1 LQLYPWKR
9 FTDFKEVLAEV
20 HGLGVD
26 NLVLGHGT
34 ESLIATIPQL
44 YIEPGDETVVAVE
57 SYTLHELSCMAMNA
71 VVRRVPL
78 KDYRYD
84 LDGMLAAVGP
94 RTKIMW
100 VTNPNNPTG
109 TILSLDDVQY
119 LLDRIPVT
127 VALVMDGAYAEFADD
142 PAYGDGL
149 EFVRRGHPN
158 VIALRT
164 LSKVYGL
171 AGLRVGFAAASP
183 TVCRM
188 LDRLREPF
196 NLSRVATAAGP
207 AAVTDFEWLRHCQ
220 RLNAEGREYLTD
232 AFTRLGFDVVPSQS
246 NFILVDVKQDA
257 RALFQRL
264 TAVGI
269 IIRPADG
276 WGFENHIRV
285 TVGTREQNEVLI
297 AALED
302 VVAGREVV
310 RR

>member
-1 LQLYPWKR
+1 
-9 FTDFKEVLAEV
+9 
-20 HGLGVD
+20 
-26 NLVLGHGT
+26 
-34 ESLIATIPQL
+34 
-44 YIEPGDETVVAVE
+44 
-57 SYTLHELSCMAMNA
+57 
-71 VVRRVPL
+71 
-78 KDYRYD
+78 
-84 LDGMLAAVGP
+84 
-94 RTKIMW
+94 
-100 VTNPNNPTG
+100 
-109 TILSLDDVQY
+109 
-119 LLDRIPVT
+119 
-127 VALVMDGAYAEFADD
+127 
-142 PAYGDGL
+142 
-149 EFVRRGHPN
+149 
-158 VIALRT
+158 
-164 LSKVYGL
+164 
-171 AGLRVGFAAASP
+171 
-183 TVCRM
+183 
-188 LDRLREPF
+188 
-196 NLSRVATAAGP
+196 
-207 AAVTDFEWLRHCQ
+207 VTDFEWLRHCQ